1 MRELRR
7 LFSYLRHH
15 RKKYLLG
22 FLFVTVSNICS
33 AIAPAFVGSAID
45 LLAGG
50 SFSGGD
56 IAIRIVALLILTA
69 GSGYFMFLTRQQIIV
84 ASREIEYEL
93 RNDLLTTI
101 QNLPLRYFQRTSTG
115 DLMAHATN
123 DISATREFLGPAIM
137 YTANTATTF
146 FFALGMMAYISPLI
160 TMFALLPLPLISYM
174 TYRIGKKVHVHFREV
189 QDHFAKLTAAAQENM
204 SGVRVIRAYVRE
216 AYESSVFQV
225 ISKQYLQRNLQL
237 ARMQSL
243 IMPAMIFLA
252 GLSQIL
258 VLGVG
263 GRQVISGEVSLGQL
277 TQFFIYLNILIWP
290 VIAVGWVT
298 NLVQRAS
305 ASMGRLGKIFDEHQ
319 DITDSAQ
326 TDTHIQ
332 KLQGAIEFRN
342 VRFRYSDLL
351 PEVLSNVSFTVP
363 AGATVGV
370 VGKTGSGKSSL
381 VNLLPRLFDVSEGSV
396 LIDGHDVRSIP
407 LATLR
412 QSISVVP
419 QESFLFSASIS
430 ENILFGA
437 PAASMDDVIEAAS
450 LAQLH
455 NDVKDFPEGYNTM
468 VGERG
473 ITLSGGQK
481 QRTAIA
487 RAVIRRPSILIFDD
501 SLSAIDT
508 QTEERILH
516 GLQSVM
522 SGRTSIII
530 AHRIST
536 VKNADMIIVL
546 DDGVVAE
553 SGTHESLMTLN
564 GLYADMYKRQ
574 LLEEEIEKF

>member
-7 LFSYLRHH
+7 LFSYLRRH
-15 RKKYLLG
+15 RRKYLLG
-22 FLFVTVSNICS
+22 FLFVTISNICS
-33 AIAPAFVGSAID
+33 AAAPYLVGSAID
-45 LLAGG
+45 LLASGL
-50 SFSGGD
+50 FTGGD
-56 IAIRIVALLILTA
+56 IAIRIVGLLFLTA

-84 ASREIEYEL
+84 ASRQIEYEL
-93 RNDLLTTI
+93 RNDLLITI

-123 DISATREFLGPAIM
+123 DISASREFLGPAIM

-146 FFALGMMAYISPLI
+146 LFALGMMAYMSPTI
-160 TMFALLPLPLISYM
+160 TIAALLPLPLISYM
-174 TYRIGKKVHVHFREV
+174 TYKIGTKVHVIFRDV
-189 QDHFAKLTAAAQENM
+189 QDHFSRLTAAAQENM

-216 AYESSVFQV
+216 TYESSMFKV
-225 ISKQYLQRNLQL
+225 ISKEYLQRNLQL
-237 ARMQSL
+237 ARVQSL

-263 GRQVISGEVSLGQL
+263 GQKVISGEVSLGQL
-277 TQFFIYLNILIWP
+277 TQFFIYLNLLIWP

-305 ASMGRLGKIFDEHQ
+305 ASMGRLGRIFDEHR
-319 DITDSAQ
+319 DITDSEQ
-326 TDTHIQ
+326 TDANIAE
-332 KLQGAIEFRN
+332 LQGAIEFRN

-351 PEVLSNVSFTVP
+351 PEVLHNINITIP
-363 AGATVGV
+363 AGTTVGV

-381 VNLLPRLFDVSEGSV
+381 VNLLPRLFDATEGSV
-396 LIDGHDVRSIP
+396 RIDGHDVRTIP
-407 LATLR
+407 IAALR
-412 QSISVVP
+412 QNIAVVP

-437 PAASMDDVIEAAS
+437 PGASMDDVIEAAS
-450 LAQLH
+450 IAQLH
-455 NDVKDFPEGYNTM
+455 NDVKDFPEGYNTL

-508 QTEERILH
+508 QTEERILR

-536 VKNADMIIVL
+536 VKSADMIVVL
-546 DDGVVAE
+546 DDGAVAE
-553 SGTHESLMTLN
+553 MGTHESLMTHN